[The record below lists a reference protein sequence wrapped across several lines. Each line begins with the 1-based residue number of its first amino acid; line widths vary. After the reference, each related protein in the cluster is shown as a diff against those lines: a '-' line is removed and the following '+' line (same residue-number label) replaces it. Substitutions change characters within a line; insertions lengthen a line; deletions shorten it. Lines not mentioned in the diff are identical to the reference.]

1 MKSHTAHGIK
11 FICYNGLDA
20 AVEVTWNIHGNQ
32 NVNQFLQNFVL
43 FAKTNFSHI
52 FILHKNYLFSSKKLT
67 SSFDEQDILSIRL
80 WFLHRVRVILLQV
93 TSNE

>member
-11 FICYNGLDA
+11 FICYNGPDA
-20 AVEVTWNIHGNQ
+20 AVEVTWNIHGDQ
-32 NVNQFLQNFVL
+32 NVNQFFQNFVL

-52 FILHKNYLFSSKKLT
+52 FILHKNYLFSSKKST
-67 SSFDEQDILSIRL
+67 SSFDEQDVLWIRL
-80 WFLHRVRVILLQV
+80 WFLHRVRAILLQV

>member
-11 FICYNGLDA
+11 FISYSRPDA
-20 AVEVTWNIHGNQ
+20 AVEVTWNIHGDQ

-43 FAKTNFSHI
+43 FAKANFLHI
-52 FILHKNYLFSSKKLT
+52 FILHKNYLFPSKMST
-67 SSFDEQDILSIRL
+67 SSFDEQDVLWIRL
-80 WFLHRVRVILLQV
+80 WFLHRVRVILMQV